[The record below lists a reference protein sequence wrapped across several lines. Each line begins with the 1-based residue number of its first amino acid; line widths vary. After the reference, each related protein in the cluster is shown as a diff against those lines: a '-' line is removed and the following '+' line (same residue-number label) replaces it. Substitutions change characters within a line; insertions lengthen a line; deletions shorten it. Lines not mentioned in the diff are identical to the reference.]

1 MLKEMLQK
9 ADHKTLPN
17 RNGAM
22 RRLTNRLLILLALAL
37 LALGAAAQFGLV
49 HTPVPPLVFIVGG
62 AILGLLLATA
72 RLPLVA
78 RRPIVFLLT
87 LAFLAALTAGLAYFQ
102 FAIKPVM
109 VKGFITAAFAP
120 KPTAVT
126 AEAVTVENWPP
137 ELTAIGTLR
146 AYQGVLIA
154 PQAAGVV
161 TAKHFESG
169 EDVEAGALLINIDD
183 SVEQADL
190 ANGLAQLKNAEAT
203 LARQK
208 TLVVQGNT
216 PQSSVDTALAG
227 RDSAAATVERTR
239 AVIAQKA
246 IKAPFAGRLGLRN
259 VDLGQYVAVGTS
271 LVTLQQL
278 DPIYA
283 DFPVP
288 EEALRSLATGQMVRM
303 TVDAI
308 PGRSFEGKIEA
319 IDARVSAD
327 SRNVTARAVFANPD
341 RKLLPGMFANLTVT
355 TGEPASVLTVPRTA
369 IVYSLY
375 GDNVF
380 VVRAAPHAR
389 EQGAVSDKG
398 GVSGLIVERRFVH
411 VGAAQGERIV
421 IKDGLRAG
429 ERVVTAGQIKLQ
441 AYMPVTLDETAALPP
456 PAETPRP

>member
-1 MLKEMLQK
+1 
-9 ADHKTLPN
+9 
-17 RNGAM
+17 M
-22 RRLTNRLLILLALAL
+22 RRYINWLLLLLAVALA
-37 LALGAAAQFGLV
+37 ALGAAAQLGLV
-49 HTPVPPLVFIVGG
+49 HAPFPALAFG
-62 AILGLLLATA
+62 AAAAIFAALLII
-72 RLPLVA
+72 RGLPLKV
-78 RRPIVFLLT
+78 RRPVVFVVA
-87 LAFLAALTAGLAYFQ
+87 LALLAALTGGLAYFQ
-102 FAIKPVM
+102 FVIKPVM

-120 KPTAVT
+120 KPTTVT
-126 AEAVTVENWPP
+126 AEAARVEQWRP

-146 AYQGVLIA
+146 AIQGVAIA
-154 PQAAGVV
+154 PQAAGDV
-161 TAKHFESG
+161 TAIHFESG
-169 EDVEAGALLINIDD
+169 DDVEAGALLINIDD

-190 ANGLAQLKNAEAT
+190 ANGLAQLKNADST
-203 LARQK
+203 LARQR
-208 TLVVQGNT
+208 TLVAQGNT
-216 PQSSVDTALAG
+216 PQSTVDTAIAT

-271 LVTLQQL
+271 LVTLQRL

-288 EEALRSLATGQMVRM
+288 EEALNSMATGQAVRM

-308 PGRSFEGKIEA
+308 PGRSFAGKIEA
-319 IDARVSAD
+319 IDARVSAE

-355 TGEPASVLTVPRTA
+355 TGEPAAVLTLPRTA

-375 GDNVF
+375 GDDVF
-380 VVRAAPHAR
+380 VVTPAPHAR
-389 EQGAVSDKG
+389 EQGGLSENG
-398 GVSGLIVERRFVH
+398 GPSGLIVERRLVR
-411 VGAAQGERIV
+411 VGPARGERIA
-421 IKDGLRAG
+421 IEEGLRAG

-441 AYMPVTLDETAALPP
+441 AYSPVTLDEMPALPA

>member
-1 MLKEMLQK
+1 
-9 ADHKTLPN
+9 
-17 RNGAM
+17 M
-22 RRLTNRLLILLALAL
+22 RRPTNRLLALLALAL
-37 LALGAAAQFGLV
+37 LALGAAAQLALIRA
-49 HTPVPPLVFIVGG
+49 PVSPLVFVAVA
-62 AILGLLLATA
+62 AILALFLSL
-72 RLPLVA
+72 RNLPLGG
-78 RRPIVFLLT
+78 RRPIVFVVT
-87 LAFLAALTAGLAYFQ
+87 LALLAALTGGLAYFQ

-109 VKGFITAAFAP
+109 VKKFMAAAFAP

-126 AEAVTVENWPP
+126 AESVEVEKWPP

-146 AYQGVLIA
+146 AYQGVVIA

-169 EDVEAGALLINIDD
+169 DDVDAGALLINIDD

-216 PQSSVDTALAG
+216 PQSSVDAAIAA

-246 IKAPFAGRLGLRN
+246 IRAPFAGRLGLRN
-259 VDLGQYVAVGTS
+259 VDIGQYVAVGTS

-288 EEALRSLATGQMVRM
+288 EEALRSLAVGQAVSM

-308 PGRSFEGKIEA
+308 PGRSFEGKVEA
-319 IDARVSAD
+319 IDARVSAE

-389 EQGAVSDKG
+389 EEGGVSDKG
-398 GVSGLIVERRFVH
+398 GPSGLIVERRFVR
-411 VGAAQGERIV
+411 VGQARGERIA
-421 IKDGLRAG
+421 IQEGLRAG

-441 AYMPVTLDETAALPP
+441 AYMPVTLDETASLPT
-456 PAETPRP
+456 PAETARP

>member
-1 MLKEMLQK
+1 
-9 ADHKTLPN
+9 
-17 RNGAM
+17 M
-22 RRLTNRLLILLALAL
+22 RRLTNLVLILLAAAL
-37 LALGAAAQFGLV
+37 LALAAAARFALI
-49 HTPVPPLVFIVGG
+49 HTPVPPLALGAAG
-62 AILGLLLATA
+62 AILALLLVLA
-72 RLPLVA
+72 RLPLAA
-78 RRPIVFLLT
+78 RRPIVFVAV
-87 LAFLAALTAGLAYFQ
+87 LALLAAMTGGLAYFQ
-102 FAIKPVM
+102 FVIKPPM
-109 VKGFITAAFAP
+109 VKGFIAAAFAP

-126 AEAVTVENWPP
+126 AEAATAQKWPP

-146 AYQGVLIA
+146 AYQGVIIA

-161 TAKHFESG
+161 TGKHFESG
-169 EDVEAGALLINIDD
+169 QDVEAGALLINIDD

-190 ANGLAQLKNAEAT
+190 ANGLAQLKNADAT

-208 TLVVQGNT
+208 TLVAQGNT
-216 PQSSVDTALAG
+216 PQSTVDAAIAA

-246 IKAPFAGRLGLRN
+246 IRAPFAGRLGLRN

-288 EEALRSLATGQMVRM
+288 EEALRSLAVGQSVRM

-319 IDARVSAD
+319 IDARVSAE
-327 SRNVTARAVFANPD
+327 SRNVTARAEFANPD

-355 TGEPASVLTVPRTA
+355 TGDVASVLTVPRTA

-389 EQGAVSDKG
+389 AQGGVSDQG
-398 GVSGLIVERRFVH
+398 GPSGLIVERRFVK
-411 VGAAQGERIV
+411 VGPARGERIA
-421 IKDGLRAG
+421 ITEGLRAG

-441 AYMPVTLDETAALPP
+441 AYTPVTIDETASLPP
-456 PAETPRP
+456 PAETARP

>member
-1 MLKEMLQK
+1 V
-9 ADHKTLPN
+9 
-17 RNGAM
+17 
-22 RRLTNRLLILLALAL
+22 LAK
-37 LALGAAAQFGLV
+37 
-49 HTPVPPLVFIVGG
+49 
-62 AILGLLLATA
+62 
-72 RLPLVA
+72 LPLVA
-78 RRPIVFLLT
+78 RRPIVFLIT
-87 LAFLAALTAGLAYFQ
+87 LALLAALTAGLAYFQ

-109 VKGFITAAFAP
+109 VKGFISAAFAP
-120 KPTAVT
+120 KPTAVA
-126 AEAVTVENWPP
+126 AEAVKAEKWPP

-146 AYQGVLIA
+146 AFQGVLIA

-190 ANGLAQLKNAEAT
+190 ANGLAQLKNADAT

-208 TLVVQGNT
+208 TLVAQGNT
-216 PQSSVDTALAG
+216 PQSTVDTALAT

-288 EEALRSLATGQMVRM
+288 EEALRSLATGQLVSM

-319 IDARVSAD
+319 IDARVSAE
-327 SRNVTARAVFANPD
+327 SRNITARAVVANPD

-355 TGEPASVLTVPRTA
+355 TGDPASVLTVPRTA

-389 EQGAVSDKG
+389 QEGGVSDAG
-398 GVSGLIVERRFVH
+398 GASGLIVERRFVK
-411 VGAAQGERIV
+411 VGPARGERIA
-421 IKDGLRAG
+421 IEDGLRER

-441 AYMPVTLDETAALPP
+441 AYMPVMIDETAALPAP
-456 PAETPRP
+456 VETPRP

>member
-1 MLKEMLQK
+1 MF
-9 ADHKTLPN
+9 
-17 RNGAM
+17 
-22 RRLTNRLLILLALAL
+22 LITLAL
-37 LALGAAAQFGLV
+37 
-49 HTPVPPLVFIVGG
+49 
-62 AILGLLLATA
+62 
-72 RLPLVA
+72 
-78 RRPIVFLLT
+78 
-87 LAFLAALTAGLAYFQ
+87 LAALTAGLSYFQ

-109 VKGFITAAFAP
+109 VKGFISAAFAP
-120 KPTAVT
+120 KPTAVA
-126 AEAVTVENWPP
+126 AEAVKTEKWPP

-146 AYQGVLIA
+146 AYQGILIA

-161 TAKHFESG
+161 TAKHFDSG

-190 ANGLAQLKNAEAT
+190 ANGLAQLKNADAT

-208 TLVVQGNT
+208 TLVAQGNT
-216 PQSSVDTALAG
+216 PQSTVDTALAT

-278 DPIYA
+278 APIYA

-288 EEALRSLATGQMVRM
+288 EEALRSLAPGQLVST

-319 IDARVSAD
+319 IDARVSAE
-327 SRNVTARAVFANPD
+327 SRNITARAVFANPD

-375 GDNVF
+375 GDSVF
-380 VVRAAPHAR
+380 VARAAPHAR
-389 EQGAVSDKG
+389 QQGGVSDKG
-398 GVSGLIVERRFVH
+398 GASGLIVERRSVR
-411 VGAAQGERIV
+411 VGPARGERIAV
-421 IKDGLRAG
+421 EDGLRAG
-429 ERVVTAGQIKLQ
+429 EQVVTAGQIKLQ
-441 AYMPVTLDETAALPP
+441 AYMLVTIDEAAALPA

>member
-1 MLKEMLQK
+1 
-9 ADHKTLPN
+9 
-17 RNGAM
+17 M
-22 RRLTNRLLILLALAL
+22 RRLTYRLLIVVALAL
-37 LALGAAAQFGLV
+37 LALGVVAQLGLI
-49 HTPVPPLVFIVGG
+49 HIPVPPLAFLAAG
-62 AILGLLLATA
+62 AILGLLLIIA

-78 RRPIVFLLT
+78 RRPIVFALT

-102 FAIKPVM
+102 FVIKPPM
-109 VKGFITAAFAP
+109 IKGFISAAFAP
-120 KPTAVT
+120 KPTAVA
-126 AEAVTVENWPP
+126 AEAVKAEKWPP

-154 PQAAGVV
+154 PQQAGMV
-161 TAKHFESG
+161 TAKHFDSG

-190 ANGLAQLKNAEAT
+190 ANGLAQLKNADAT

-208 TLVVQGNT
+208 TLVTQGNT
-216 PQSSVDTALAG
+216 PQSTVDTALAT

-239 AVIAQKA
+239 AIIAQKA

-283 DFPVP
+283 DFPAP
-288 EEALRSLATGQMVRM
+288 EEALRSLAVGQRVNM

-341 RKLLPGMFANLTVT
+341 RKLLPGMFANLTIT

-380 VVRAAPHAR
+380 VVRAIPHGR
-389 EQGAVSDKG
+389 EQGGVSDKG
-398 GVSGLIVERRFVH
+398 GPSGLIVDRRFVK
-411 VGAAQGERIV
+411 VGPALGERIA
-421 IKDGLRAG
+421 IESGLREG
-429 ERVVTAGQIKLQ
+429 ERVVTAGQVKLQ
-441 AYMPVTLDETAALPP
+441 AFMPVTIDETAALPP
-456 PAETPRP
+456 PAQTPRP

>member
-1 MLKEMLQK
+1 
-9 ADHKTLPN
+9 
-17 RNGAM
+17 M

-37 LALGAAAQFGLV
+37 LAVAAAAQFGLIHV
-49 HTPVPPLVFIVGG
+49 SLPPLVFAAG
-62 AILGLLLATA
+62 AAVLALFFA
-72 RLPLVA
+72 IGALPLGP
-78 RRPIVFLLT
+78 RRGLVFVVT
-87 LAFLAALTAGLAYFQ
+87 LAVLAALTGGLAYFQ

-109 VKGFITAAFAP
+109 VKKFMAAAFAV

-126 AEAVTVENWPP
+126 AEAVRAEKWPP

-146 AYQGVLIA
+146 AYQGVIIA

-169 EDVEAGALLINIDD
+169 DDVEAGALLINIDD

-190 ANGLAQLKNAEAT
+190 ANGLAQLKNAETT

-208 TLVVQGNT
+208 TLLAQGNT
-216 PQSSVDTALAG
+216 PQSTVDTAIAT

-239 AVIAQKA
+239 AVIAQKE
-246 IKAPFAGRLGLRN
+246 IRAPFAGRLGLRN
-259 VDLGQYVAVGTS
+259 VDIGQYVAVGTA

-288 EEALRSLATGQMVRM
+288 EEALRSLAVGQAVGM

-308 PGRSFEGKIEA
+308 PGRTFDGKIEA

-327 SRNVTARAVFANPD
+327 SRNVMARAVFANPA

-355 TGEPASVLTVPRTA
+355 TGEPASVVTVPRTA

-380 VVRAAPHAR
+380 VVKAAPHAR
-389 EQGAVSDKG
+389 AEGGVGEKG
-398 GVSGLIVERRFVH
+398 GMSGLIVERRFVR
-411 VGAAQGERIV
+411 VGAARGERIA
-421 IKDGLRAG
+421 ITEGLKAG
-429 ERVVTAGQIKLQ
+429 EQVVTAGQIKLQ
-441 AYMPVTLDETAALPP
+441 ASMPVTLDEAASLPA
-456 PAETPRP
+456 PAETSRP

>member
-1 MLKEMLQK
+1 MLQK
-9 ADHKTLPN
+9 ARLKPRPN
-17 RNGAM
+17 QIGAM
-22 RRLTNRLLILLALAL
+22 RRPTNRLLVLLALAL
-37 LALGAAAQFGLV
+37 LALAAGVQFALM
-49 HTPVPPLVFIVGG
+49 HAPVPPLVFGAAAAIV
-62 AILGLLLATA
+62 ALVLVL
-72 RLPLVA
+72 RNLPLGA
-78 RRPIVFLLT
+78 RRPVVFLVA
-87 LAFLAALTAGLAYFQ
+87 LALLAALTGGLAYFQ
-102 FAIKPVM
+102 FVIKPNLVR
-109 VKGFITAAFAP
+109 GFITAAFAP

-126 AEAVTVENWPP
+126 AEAARVEKWPP

-146 AYQGVLIA
+146 AYQGVIIA

-169 EDVEAGALLINIDD
+169 DDVEVGAPLINIDD

-203 LARQK
+203 LVRQK

-216 PQSSVDTALAG
+216 PQSTVDAAIAT

-259 VDLGQYVAVGTS
+259 VDIGQYVAVGTS

-288 EEALRSLATGQMVRM
+288 EEALRSLAAGQSVSM

-319 IDARVSAD
+319 IDARVSAE

-355 TGEPASVLTVPRTA
+355 TGQPASVLTIPRTA

-380 VVRAAPHAR
+380 VVAAAPHAR
-389 EQGAVSDKG
+389 EQGGVSDKG
-398 GVSGLIVERRFVH
+398 GASGLIVERRFVR
-411 VGAAQGERIV
+411 VGAARGERIA
-421 IKDGLRAG
+421 IKDGLRPG

-441 AYMPVTLDETAALPP
+441 AYMPVTLDEAAALPT
-456 PAETPRP
+456 PAETSRP

>member
-1 MLKEMLQK
+1 VFVV
-9 ADHKTLPN
+9 
-17 RNGAM
+17 
-22 RRLTNRLLILLALAL
+22 ALAL
-37 LALGAAAQFGLV
+37 LA
-49 HTPVPPLVFIVGG
+49 
-62 AILGLLLATA
+62 
-72 RLPLVA
+72 
-78 RRPIVFLLT
+78 
-87 LAFLAALTAGLAYFQ
+87 ALTGGLAYFQ
-102 FAIKPVM
+102 FVIKPVM
-109 VKGFITAAFAP
+109 VKGIITAAFAP
-120 KPTAVT
+120 KPTTVT
-126 AEAVTVENWPP
+126 AEAVKIEQWPP

-146 AYQGVLIA
+146 AYQGVIIA
-154 PQAAGVV
+154 PQAAGMV
-161 TAKHFESG
+161 TGKHFESG
-169 EDVEAGALLINIDD
+169 DDVQAGALLINIDD

-203 LARQK
+203 LTRQK
-208 TLVVQGNT
+208 ALVVQGNT
-216 PQSSVDTALAG
+216 PQSTVDTALAT
-227 RDSAAATVERTR
+227 RDSAAATVDRTR

-259 VDLGQYVAVGTS
+259 VDLGQYAAVGTA

-288 EEALRSLATGQMVRM
+288 EEALSSLANGQTVKM

-355 TGEPASVLTVPRTA
+355 TGEPAAVLTLPRTA

-375 GDNVF
+375 GDDVF
-380 VVRAAPHAR
+380 VVTAAPHAR
-389 EQGAVSDKG
+389 EQGGIGQTG
-398 GVSGLIVERRFVH
+398 GPGGLIVERRLVR
-411 VGAAQGERIV
+411 VGPARGERIA
-421 IKDGLRAG
+421 IEEGLREG

-441 AYMPVTLDETAALPP
+441 ASSPVTLDETPALPS
-456 PAETPRP
+456 PAETSRP

>member
-1 MLKEMLQK
+1 
-9 ADHKTLPN
+9 
-17 RNGAM
+17 M
-22 RRLTNRLLILLALAL
+22 RRPTNRLLALLALAL
-37 LALGAAAQFGLV
+37 LALGAGAQLALI
-49 HTPVPPLVFIVGG
+49 HAPVPPLVFVAGA
-62 AILGLLLATA
+62 AILALLLVL
-72 RLPLVA
+72 RNLPLGA
-78 RRPIVFLLT
+78 RRPVVFLVV
-87 LAFLAALTAGLAYFQ
+87 LALLAAVTGGLAYFQ
-102 FAIKPVM
+102 FAIKPTM
-109 VKGFITAAFAP
+109 IKTFMAAAFAP

-126 AEAVTVENWPP
+126 AEAVKVEKWPP

-146 AYQGVLIA
+146 AYQGVIIA

-169 EDVEAGALLINIDD
+169 DDVEAGAPLINIDN

-203 LARQK
+203 LVRQK
-208 TLVVQGNT
+208 TLLVQGNT
-216 PQSSVDTALAG
+216 PQSTVDAAIAA
-227 RDSAAATVERTR
+227 RNSAAATVERTR

-246 IKAPFAGRLGLRN
+246 IRAPFAGRLGLRN
-259 VDLGQYVAVGTS
+259 VDIGQYVAVGTS

-288 EEALRSLATGQMVRM
+288 EEALRSLAVGQRVSM

-319 IDARVSAD
+319 IDARVSAE

-389 EQGAVSDKG
+389 EEGGVSDNG
-398 GVSGLIVERRFVH
+398 GPSGLIVERRFVR
-411 VGAAQGERIV
+411 VGPARGERIA
-421 IKDGLRAG
+421 INEGLRAG

-441 AYMPVTLDETAALPP
+441 AYMPVTLDETAALPT
-456 PAETPRP
+456 PAETARP

>member
-1 MLKEMLQK
+1 MLQK
-9 ADHKTLPN
+9 ARLETCPN

-22 RRLTNRLLILLALAL
+22 RRPTNRLLILLALAL
-37 LALGAAAQFGLV
+37 LAVAAGAQFALIHAPAPPLAFVAAAAVL
-49 HTPVPPLVFIVGG
+49 
-62 AILGLLLATA
+62 ALLLVL
-72 RLPLVA
+72 RNLPLGA
-78 RRPIVFLLT
+78 RRPVVFLVALV
-87 LAFLAALTAGLAYFQ
+87 LLAAVTGGLAYFQ

-109 VKGFITAAFAP
+109 VKSFMTAAFAP

-126 AEAVTVENWPP
+126 AEAVRVETWSP
-137 ELTAIGTLR
+137 ELAAIGTLR
-146 AYQGVLIA
+146 AYQGVIIA

-161 TAKHFESG
+161 TAKHFESD

-216 PQSSVDTALAG
+216 PQSTVDAALAT

-246 IKAPFAGRLGLRN
+246 IRAPFAGRLGLRN

-288 EEALRSLATGQMVRM
+288 EEALRSLATGQAVNM

-308 PGRSFEGKIEA
+308 PGRTFEGTIEA
-319 IDARVSAD
+319 IDARVSAE
-327 SRNVTARAVFANPD
+327 SRNVTARAVFTNPD

-380 VVRAAPHAR
+380 VVKAAPHAR
-389 EQGAVSDKG
+389 EQGGVSDKG
-398 GVSGLIVERRFVH
+398 GPSGLIVERRFVR
-411 VGAAQGERIV
+411 VGPARGERIA
-421 IKDGLRAG
+421 IEEGLRAS

-441 AYMPVTLDETAALPP
+441 AYMPVTLDETAALPAP
-456 PAETPRP
+456 TETPRP

>member
-1 MLKEMLQK
+1 
-9 ADHKTLPN
+9 
-17 RNGAM
+17 M
-22 RRLTNRLLILLALAL
+22 RRLTNRILIFLALAL
-37 LALGAAAQFGLV
+37 IALGAAAQLALIHV
-49 HTPVPPLVFIVGG
+49 PVPPLAFVAAG
-62 AILGLLLATA
+62 AILGLLLIVA
-72 RLPLVA
+72 RLPLAA
-78 RRPIVFLLT
+78 RRPIVFLVVLV
-87 LAFLAALTAGLAYFQ
+87 LLAALTAGLAYFQ
-102 FAIKPVM
+102 FAIKPNL
-109 VKGFITAAFAP
+109 VKGFISAAFAP
-120 KPTAVT
+120 KPTAVA
-126 AEAVTVENWPP
+126 AEAVKAEKWPP

-154 PQAAGVV
+154 PPQAAGVV

-190 ANGLAQLKNAEAT
+190 ANGLAQLKNADAT

-208 TLVVQGNT
+208 TLVAQGNT
-216 PQSSVDTALAG
+216 PQSTVDTALAT

-288 EEALRSLATGQMVRM
+288 EEALRSLAVGQLVSM

-319 IDARVSAD
+319 IDARVSAE

-389 EQGAVSDKG
+389 EQGGVSDKG
-398 GVSGLIVERRFVH
+398 GASGLIVERRFVK
-411 VGAAQGERIV
+411 VGPALGERIA
-421 IKDGLRAG
+421 IEDGLRAG

-441 AYMPVTLDETAALPP
+441 AYMPVTIDEAAALPT

>member
-1 MLKEMLQK
+1 
-9 ADHKTLPN
+9 
-17 RNGAM
+17 M
-22 RRLTNRLLILLALAL
+22 RRLTNWLLVFLALAL
-37 LALGAAAQFGLV
+37 LALGVGARLGLIPV
-49 HTPVPPLVFIVGG
+49 PVPPLFFG
-62 AILGLLLATA
+62 AGAALCALLLGL
-72 RLPLVA
+72 RNLPTRA
-78 RRPIVFLLT
+78 RRPVVFLVALV
-87 LAFLAALTAGLAYFQ
+87 LLAALTGGLAYFQ
-102 FAIKPVM
+102 FFIKPNLVR
-109 VKGFITAAFAP
+109 GFITAAFAP

-126 AEAVTVENWPP
+126 AEAVKAENWPP

-146 AYQGVLIA
+146 AYQGVIIA

-169 EDVEAGALLINIDD
+169 EDVEAGAPLINIDD

-190 ANGLAQLKNAEAT
+190 SNGLAQLKNADAT

-208 TLVVQGNT
+208 TLVAQGNT
-216 PQSSVDTALAG
+216 PQSTVDTAVAT

-288 EEALRSLATGQMVRM
+288 EEALRSLAAGQLVSM

-308 PGRSFEGKIEA
+308 PGRIFQGKVEA
-319 IDARVSAD
+319 IDARVSAE
-327 SRNVTARAVFANPD
+327 SRNITARAVFANGD
-341 RKLLPGMFANLTVT
+341 RRLLPGMFANLTVT
-355 TGEPASVLTVPRTA
+355 TGQPASVLTVPRTA

-375 GDNVF
+375 GDTVF
-380 VVRAAPHAR
+380 VVTAAPHAR
-389 EQGAVSDKG
+389 EQGGVSDKG
-398 GVSGLIVERRFVH
+398 GASGLIVVRRFVR
-411 VGAAQGERIV
+411 VGPARGERIA
-421 IKDGLRAG
+421 IEDGLRAG

-441 AYMPVTLDETAALPP
+441 AYMPVTIDETAALPT
-456 PAETPRP
+456 PAETARP

>member
-1 MLKEMLQK
+1 MKRFI
-9 ADHKTLPN
+9 N
-17 RNGAM
+17 W
-22 RRLTNRLLILLALAL
+22 LLFLLALAL
-37 LALGAAAQFGLV
+37 AALGAAAQLALI
-49 HTPVPPLVFIVGG
+49 HTPFPPLAFG
-62 AILGLLLATA
+62 AAAAIFAALLII
-72 RLPLVA
+72 RSLPLKV
-78 RRPIVFLLT
+78 RRPVVFVVA
-87 LAFLAALTAGLAYFQ
+87 LALLAALTGGLAYFQ
-102 FAIKPVM
+102 FVIKPVM

-120 KPTAVT
+120 KPTTVT
-126 AEAVTVENWPP
+126 AEAARVEQWRP

-146 AYQGVLIA
+146 AIQGVAIA
-154 PQAAGVV
+154 PQAAGDV
-161 TAKHFESG
+161 TAIHFESG
-169 EDVEAGALLINIDD
+169 DDVEAGALLISIDD

-190 ANGLAQLKNAEAT
+190 ANGLAQLKNADST
-203 LARQK
+203 LARQR
-208 TLVVQGNT
+208 TLVAQGNT
-216 PQSSVDTALAG
+216 PQSAVDTAIAT

-271 LVTLQQL
+271 LVTLQRL

-288 EEALRSLATGQMVRM
+288 EEALNSIATGQAVRM

-319 IDARVSAD
+319 IDARVSAE

-355 TGEPASVLTVPRTA
+355 TGEPAAVLTLPRTA

-375 GDNVF
+375 GDDVF
-380 VVRAAPHAR
+380 VVTAAPHAR
-389 EQGAVSDKG
+389 EQGGLSESG
-398 GVSGLIVERRFVH
+398 GSSGLIVERRVVR
-411 VGAAQGERIV
+411 VGPARGERVAIE
-421 IKDGLRAG
+421 DGLRAG

-441 AYMPVTLDETAALPP
+441 AYSPVTLDETPALPAP
-456 PAETPRP
+456 SETPRP

>member
-1 MLKEMLQK
+1 
-9 ADHKTLPN
+9 
-17 RNGAM
+17 M
-22 RRLTNRLLILLALAL
+22 RRLTNRLLVLLVLAL
-37 LALGAAAQFGLV
+37 LVLAAAARFALI
-49 HTPVPPLVFIVGG
+49 HAPISPLVLVAAA
-62 AILGLLLATA
+62 AILALVLGKTPLA
-72 RLPLVA
+72 A
-78 RRPIVFLLT
+78 RRPIVFVLV
-87 LAFLAALTAGLAYFQ
+87 LALLAALTGGLAYFQ
-102 FAIKPVM
+102 FVIKPDL
-109 VKGFITAAFAP
+109 VKGLITASFAP
-120 KPTAVT
+120 KPTTVT
-126 AEAVTVENWPP
+126 AEAAKLENWPP

-146 AYQGVLIA
+146 AYQGVAIA
-154 PQAAGVV
+154 PQAAGDV
-161 TAKHFESG
+161 AAIHFESG
-169 EDVEAGALLINIDD
+169 DDVGVGALLINIDD

-203 LARQK
+203 LTRQK

-216 PQSSVDTALAG
+216 PQSTVDTAVAT

-288 EEALRSLATGQMVRM
+288 EEALRSLAAGQSVSM

-308 PGRSFEGKIEA
+308 PGRGFGGKIEA
-319 IDARVSAD
+319 IDARVSAE

-341 RKLLPGMFANLTVT
+341 RKLLPGMFANLTIT
-355 TGEPASVLTVPRTA
+355 TGQPASVLTVPRTA

-389 EQGAVSDKG
+389 EQGGVSDKG
-398 GVSGLIVERRFVH
+398 GASGLIVERRFVRL
-411 VGAAQGERIV
+411 GPARGERIA
-421 IKDGLRAG
+421 IQDGLRAG

-441 AYMPVTLDETAALPP
+441 AFMPVTIDETAALPT

>member
-1 MLKEMLQK
+1 M
-9 ADHKTLPN
+9 ARAGRSCSCVT
-17 RNGAM
+17 
-22 RRLTNRLLILLALAL
+22 
-37 LALGAAAQFGLV
+37 
-49 HTPVPPLVFIVGG
+49 
-62 AILGLLLATA
+62 LLL
-72 RLPLVA
+72 
-78 RRPIVFLLT
+78 
-87 LAFLAALTAGLAYFQ
+87 LAALTGGLAYFQ
-102 FAIKPVM
+102 FFIKPEHRE
-109 VKGFITAAFAP
+109 GLHRAAFAP
-120 KPTAVT
+120 KPTAVA
-126 AEAVTVENWPP
+126 AEAVKVEKWPP

-146 AYQGVLIA
+146 AYQGVAIA
-154 PQAAGVV
+154 PQAAGDV
-161 TAKHFESG
+161 AANHFKSG
-169 EDVEAGALLINIDD
+169 DDVEAGALLINIDD

-190 ANGLAQLKNAEAT
+190 ANGLAQLKNAEVT
-203 LARQK
+203 LTRQK
-208 TLVVQGNT
+208 TLVAQGNT
-216 PQSSVDTALAG
+216 PQSTVDTALAT
-227 RDSAAATVERTR
+227 RDLAAATVERTR

-283 DFPVP
+283 DFPAP
-288 EEALRSLATGQMVRM
+288 EEALRALAVGQQVRM

-308 PGRSFEGKIEA
+308 PGHSFEGKIEA
-319 IDARVSAD
+319 IDARVSAEL
-327 SRNVTARAVFANPD
+327 RNVTARAVFANPD

-389 EQGAVSDKG
+389 EQGGVSDKG
-398 GVSGLIVERRFVH
+398 GASGLIVERRFVK
-411 VGAAQGERIV
+411 VGQARGERIA
-421 IKDGLRAG
+421 IQEGLRAG

-441 AYMPVTLDETAALPP
+441 AYMPVTIDETAALPA

>member
-1 MLKEMLQK
+1 
-9 ADHKTLPN
+9 
-17 RNGAM
+17 M
-22 RRLTNRLLILLALAL
+22 RRPTNRLLALLALAL
-37 LALGAAAQFGLV
+37 LALGAGAQLALI
-49 HTPVPPLVFIVGG
+49 HAPVPPFVFVAGAAIV
-62 AILGLLLATA
+62 ALLLVL
-72 RLPLVA
+72 RNLPLGA
-78 RRPIVFLLT
+78 RRPVVFLVV
-87 LAFLAALTAGLAYFQ
+87 LALLAAVTGGLAYFQ
-102 FAIKPVM
+102 FAIKPTM
-109 VKGFITAAFAP
+109 IKTFMAAAFAP

-126 AEAVTVENWPP
+126 AEAVKVEKWPP

-146 AYQGVLIA
+146 AYQGVIIA

-169 EDVEAGALLINIDD
+169 DDVEVGAPLINIDD

-190 ANGLAQLKNAEAT
+190 ANGLAQLKNAETT

-216 PQSSVDTALAG
+216 PQSSVDAAIAA
-227 RDSAAATVERTR
+227 RNSAAATVERTR
-239 AVIAQKA
+239 AIIAQKA
-246 IKAPFAGRLGLRN
+246 IRAPFAGRLGLRN
-259 VDLGQYVAVGTS
+259 VDIGQYVAVGTS

-283 DFPVP
+283 DFPAP
-288 EEALRSLATGQMVRM
+288 EEALRSLAVGQAVSM

-319 IDARVSAD
+319 IDARVSAE

-341 RKLLPGMFANLTVT
+341 RKLLPGMFANLTIT

-380 VVRAAPHAR
+380 VVKAAPHAR
-389 EQGAVSDKG
+389 EQGGVSDNG
-398 GVSGLIVERRFVH
+398 GPSGLIVERRFVR
-411 VGAAQGERIV
+411 VGPARGERIA
-421 IKDGLRAG
+421 INEGLRPG

-441 AYMPVTLDETAALPP
+441 AYMPVTLEETAALPT
-456 PAETPRP
+456 PAETARP

>member
-1 MLKEMLQK
+1 
-9 ADHKTLPN
+9 
-17 RNGAM
+17 M
-22 RRLTNRLLILLALAL
+22 RRFINWLLFLLALAL
-37 LALGAAAQFGLV
+37 AAFGAAAQLGLV
-49 HTPVPPLVFIVGG
+49 HAPFPPLAFGAAAAVF
-62 AILGLLLATA
+62 ALLLII
-72 RLPLVA
+72 RLLPLRAKRPVVFVVA
-78 RRPIVFLLT
+78 LALLV
-87 LAFLAALTAGLAYFQ
+87 ALTGGLAYFQ

-120 KPTAVT
+120 KPTTVT
-126 AEAVTVENWPP
+126 AEAARVEQWRP

-146 AYQGVLIA
+146 AIQGVAIA
-154 PQAAGVV
+154 PQQAGMV

-216 PQSSVDTALAG
+216 PQSTVDTALAT

-239 AVIAQKA
+239 AIIAQKA

-259 VDLGQYVAVGTS
+259 VDLGQYVAVGTG

-288 EEALRSLATGQMVRM
+288 EEALNSMAAGQGVNM
-303 TVDAI
+303 TVDAM
-308 PGRSFEGKIEA
+308 PGRSFTGKIQA
-319 IDARVSAD
+319 IDARVSAE
-327 SRNVTARAVFANPD
+327 SRNVTARAEFANPD

-355 TGEPASVLTVPRTA
+355 TGQSADVLTLPRTA

-375 GDNVF
+375 GDTVF
-380 VVRAAPHAR
+380 VVKPAPLRQPTGEAVASAGGASASPDPPLPSAA
-389 EQGAVSDKG
+389 
-398 GVSGLIVERRFVH
+398 SGL
-411 VGAAQGERIV
+411 
-421 IKDGLRAG
+421 
-429 ERVVTAGQIKLQ
+429 VV
-441 AYMPVTLDETAALPP
+441 
-456 PAETPRP
+456 

>member
-1 MLKEMLQK
+1 
-9 ADHKTLPN
+9 
-17 RNGAM
+17 M
-22 RRLTNRLLILLALAL
+22 RRLTNRILILLALAL
-37 LALGAAAQFGLV
+37 LALGAAAQFALV
-49 HTPVPPLVFIVGG
+49 HAPVPPLVFIAGG
-62 AILGLLLATA
+62 AILGLLLLIA

-109 VKGFITAAFAP
+109 VKGFISAAFAP
-120 KPTAVT
+120 RPTAVA
-126 AEAVTVENWPP
+126 AEAVKAEKWPP

-146 AYQGVLIA
+146 AFQGILIA
-154 PQAAGVV
+154 PQAAGIV
-161 TAKHFESG
+161 TAKHFDSG

-190 ANGLAQLKNAEAT
+190 ANGLAQLKNADAT

-208 TLVVQGNT
+208 TLVAQGNT
-216 PQSSVDTALAG
+216 PQSTVDTALAT

-288 EEALRSLATGQMVRM
+288 EEALRSLAVDQAVSM

-308 PGRSFEGKIEA
+308 PGRNFEGKIEA
-319 IDARVSAD
+319 IDARVSAE

-389 EQGAVSDKG
+389 EEGAVSDNG
-398 GVSGLIVERRFVH
+398 AVSGLIVERRFVR
-411 VGAAQGERIV
+411 VGPAQGERIA
-421 IKDGLRAG
+421 IEDGLRVG

-441 AYMPVTLDETAALPP
+441 AFMPVTIDEAAALPA

>member
-1 MLKEMLQK
+1 
-9 ADHKTLPN
+9 
-17 RNGAM
+17 M
-22 RRLTNRLLILLALAL
+22 RRLTNRILILLALAL
-37 LALGAAAQFGLV
+37 LALGAAAQFALV
-49 HTPVPPLVFIVGG
+49 HAPVPPLVFIAGG
-62 AILGLLLATA
+62 AILGLLLLIA

-109 VKGFITAAFAP
+109 VKGFISAAFAP
-120 KPTAVT
+120 RPTAVA
-126 AEAVTVENWPP
+126 AEAVKAEKWPP

-146 AYQGVLIA
+146 AFQGILIA
-154 PQAAGVV
+154 PQAAGIV
-161 TAKHFESG
+161 TAKHFDSG

-190 ANGLAQLKNAEAT
+190 ANGLAQLKNADAT

-208 TLVVQGNT
+208 TLVAQGNT
-216 PQSSVDTALAG
+216 PQSTVDTALAT

-288 EEALRSLATGQMVRM
+288 EEALRSLAVDQAVSM

-308 PGRSFEGKIEA
+308 PGRNFEGKIEA
-319 IDARVSAD
+319 IDARVSAE
-327 SRNVTARAVFANPD
+327 SRNVMARAVFANPD

-380 VVRAAPHAR
+380 VVKAAPHAR
-389 EQGAVSDKG
+389 EQGGVSDNG
-398 GVSGLIVERRFVH
+398 GPSGLIVERRFVR
-411 VGAAQGERIV
+411 VGPAQGERIAV
-421 IKDGLRAG
+421 EEGLRPG

-441 AYMPVTLDETAALPP
+441 AYMPVTLDETAALPT
-456 PAETPRP
+456 PAETARP

>member
-1 MLKEMLQK
+1 
-9 ADHKTLPN
+9 
-17 RNGAM
+17 M
-22 RRLTNRLLILLALAL
+22 RRFINWLLFLLALAL
-37 LALGAAAQFGLV
+37 AALGAAAQLALV
-49 HTPVPPLVFIVGG
+49 HAPFPPVAFGAAAAVFAALI
-62 AILGLLLATA
+62 AIRA
-72 RLPLVA
+72 LPLGA
-78 RRPIVFLLT
+78 RRAVVFLVA
-87 LAFLAALTAGLAYFQ
+87 LALLAALTGGLAYFQ
-102 FAIKPVM
+102 FVIKPVM

-120 KPTAVT
+120 KPTTVT
-126 AEAVTVENWPP
+126 AEAAKVEQWAP

-146 AYQGVLIA
+146 AYQGVIIA

-169 EDVEAGALLINIDD
+169 DDVETGALLINIDD

-216 PQSSVDTALAG
+216 PQSTVDTALAA

-259 VDLGQYVAVGTS
+259 VDLGQYVPVGTS

-288 EEALRSLATGQMVRM
+288 EEALRSLAVDQLVTM

-319 IDARVSAD
+319 IDARVSAE

-355 TGEPASVLTVPRTA
+355 TGEPASKLTVPRTA

-389 EQGAVSDKG
+389 QQGGVSDKG
-398 GVSGLIVERRFVH
+398 GASGLIVERRFVK
-411 VGAAQGERIV
+411 VGPAQGERIA
-421 IKDGLRAG
+421 IEEGLRAG

-441 AYMPVTLDETAALPP
+441 AYMPVTIDETAALPA
-456 PAETPRP
+456 PAETARP